1 MNKKL
6 RAIPFPA
13 GSNKR
18 QSQIEYLMICC
29 RLPYRK
35 AVASIAAAN
44 QRARNTPMH
53 DERCGATTRRQ
64 TCCMCKALA
73 NGRCKLHGGL
83 STGPKTEQG
92 KRKSAENL
100 LVKQQNLSM
109 LKHATNA
116 SSFIIKIK

>member
-6 RAIPFPA
+6 RPIPFPV
-13 GSNKR
+13 GSIKR

-44 QRARNTPMH
+44 HRARNTPIPS
-53 DERCGATTRRQ
+53 ERCGATTRRQ
-64 TCCMCKALA
+64 TSCMCKALA

-92 KRKSAENL
+92 KRNSTENL
-100 LVKQQNLSM
+100 LVKNLSIPSGSD
-109 LKHATNA
+109 N
-116 SSFIIKIK
+116 